1 MIALADHDYPTRSAS
16 GFITRYILPR
26 TTPVQ
31 LIGPLDRKALFTR
44 LSFGDFILAMGHGS
58 PTEFCGQNEQVIMDT
73 QHISDVKGKM
83 IKLISCET
91 GQELGPALIKAGA
104 TGFQGYKEDFLWV
117 MDLDYLSRPFADP
130 LAAKALLPVICS
142 MHLILDGKTSREVF
156 DAELEGFTI
165 NADAEEDELIKSCL
179 EFDRDNA
186 VLLGDPNAKIH
197 KRPPLL
203 LPFRLFEPP
212 PFPPVGFRT

>member
-26 TTPVQ
+26 TAPVQ

-104 TGFQGYKEDFLWV
+104 TGFQGYSEDFLWI
-117 MDLDYLSRPFADP
+117 MDLDYLSRPWADP
-130 LAAKALLPVICS
+130 LASKALLPVICS
-142 MHLILDGKTSREVF
+142 MQLILDGKTNQESF
-156 DAELEGFTI
+156 NAEIEGFSL
-165 NADAEEDELIKSCL
+165 NAEIEEDELIKACL

-186 VLLGDPNAKIH
+186 IMLGAEDARVR
-197 KRPPLL
+197 KRPSLP
-203 LPFRLFEPP
+203 LPFKIIPP
-212 PFPPVGFRT
+212 PPMILPPWA